1 MNKTEEYC
9 KKATQDE
16 ILGLFNTLSK
26 SLVKQFKIKE
36 NSSLKELRT
45 NFKNK
50 KQHDSFYNHSELIA
64 IMRQI
69 AQIVSFTV
77 RPWTKP
83 KTMLRCH
90 VEHLDVNKMVVVYEC

>member
-36 NSSLKELRT
+36 NSSLKELKT

-50 KQHDSFYNHSELIA
+50 KQHDSFYAKSFNDIRMYNAYLDDLK
-64 IMRQI
+64 
-69 AQIVSFTV
+69 IVI
-77 RPWTKP
+77 KYI
-83 KTMLRCH
+83 L
-90 VEHLDVNKMVVVYEC
+90 

>member
-16 ILGLFNTLSK
+16 IIWLFNTLSK

-50 KQHDSFYNHSELIA
+50 KQHDSFYAKSFNDIRMYNAYLDDLK
-64 IMRQI
+64 
-69 AQIVSFTV
+69 IVI
-77 RPWTKP
+77 KYI
-83 KTMLRCH
+83 L
-90 VEHLDVNKMVVVYEC
+90 

>member
-9 KKATQDE
+9 KKATQEE
-16 ILGLFNTLSK
+16 IIGLFNALSK

-50 KQHDSFYNHSELIA
+50 KQHDSCYAKSFNDIRLYNTYLEYLK
-64 IMRQI
+64 
-69 AQIVSFTV
+69 IVI
-77 RPWTKP
+77 KHI
-83 KTMLRCH
+83 L
-90 VEHLDVNKMVVVYEC
+90 

>member
-50 KQHDSFYNHSELIA
+50 KQHDSFYAKSFNDIRMYNAYLDDLK
-64 IMRQI
+64 
-69 AQIVSFTV
+69 IVI
-77 RPWTKP
+77 KYI
-83 KTMLRCH
+83 L
-90 VEHLDVNKMVVVYEC
+90 

>member
-16 ILGLFNTLSK
+16 ILGLLNTLSK

-50 KQHDSFYNHSELIA
+50 KQHDSFYAKSFNDIRMYNAYLDDLK
-64 IMRQI
+64 
-69 AQIVSFTV
+69 IVI
-77 RPWTKP
+77 KYI
-83 KTMLRCH
+83 L
-90 VEHLDVNKMVVVYEC
+90 

>member
-9 KKATQDE
+9 KKATQEE
-16 ILGLFNTLSK
+16 IIGLLNNLSK

-50 KQHDSFYNHSELIA
+50 KQHDSFYSKSFNDIRMYNACLEDLK
-64 IMRQI
+64 
-69 AQIVSFTV
+69 IVV
-77 RPWTKP
+77 KHI
-83 KTMLRCH
+83 L
-90 VEHLDVNKMVVVYEC
+90 

>member
-50 KQHDSFYNHSELIA
+50 KQHDSFYSKSFNDIRMYNAYLDDLK
-64 IMRQI
+64 
-69 AQIVSFTV
+69 IVI
-77 RPWTKP
+77 KYI
-83 KTMLRCH
+83 L
-90 VEHLDVNKMVVVYEC
+90 

>member
-16 ILGLFNTLSK
+16 VLGLFNTLSK

-50 KQHDSFYNHSELIA
+50 KQHDSFYAKSFNDIRLYNA
-64 IMRQI
+64 YLDDLK
-69 AQIVSFTV
+69 IVI
-77 RPWTKP
+77 KYI
-83 KTMLRCH
+83 L
-90 VEHLDVNKMVVVYEC
+90 

>member
-1 MNKTEEYC
+1 LNKTEEYC
-9 KKATQDE
+9 KKATQEE

-50 KQHDSFYNHSELIA
+50 KQHDSFYAKSFNDIRMYNAYLDDLK
-64 IMRQI
+64 
-69 AQIVSFTV
+69 IVI
-77 RPWTKP
+77 KYI
-83 KTMLRCH
+83 L
-90 VEHLDVNKMVVVYEC
+90 

>member
-50 KQHDSFYNHSELIA
+50 KQHDSFYAKSFNDIRLYNGYLEDLK
-64 IMRQI
+64 
-69 AQIVSFTV
+69 IVI
-77 RPWTKP
+77 KYI
-83 KTMLRCH
+83 L
-90 VEHLDVNKMVVVYEC
+90 

>member
-1 MNKTEEYC
+1 LNKTEEYC

-50 KQHDSFYNHSELIA
+50 KQHDSFYAKSFNDIRMYNAYLDDLK
-64 IMRQI
+64 
-69 AQIVSFTV
+69 IVI
-77 RPWTKP
+77 KYI
-83 KTMLRCH
+83 L
-90 VEHLDVNKMVVVYEC
+90 

>member
-50 KQHDSFYNHSELIA
+50 KQHDSFYAKSFNDIRMYNAYLYDLK
-64 IMRQI
+64 
-69 AQIVSFTV
+69 IVI
-77 RPWTKP
+77 KYI
-83 KTMLRCH
+83 L
-90 VEHLDVNKMVVVYEC
+90 

>member
-9 KKATQDE
+9 KKATQEE

-26 SLVKQFKIKE
+26 RLVKQFKIKE

-50 KQHDSFYNHSELIA
+50 KQHDSFYAKSFNDIRMYNAYLEDLK
-64 IMRQI
+64 
-69 AQIVSFTV
+69 IVI
-77 RPWTKP
+77 KHI
-83 KTMLRCH
+83 L
-90 VEHLDVNKMVVVYEC
+90 

>member
-50 KQHDSFYNHSELIA
+50 KQHDSFYAKSFNDIRMYNAYLNDLK
-64 IMRQI
+64 
-69 AQIVSFTV
+69 IVI
-77 RPWTKP
+77 KYI
-83 KTMLRCH
+83 L
-90 VEHLDVNKMVVVYEC
+90 

>member
-36 NSSLKELRT
+36 KSSLRELNT

-50 KQHDSFYNHSELIA
+50 KQHDSFYAKSFNDIRMYNAYLDDLK
-64 IMRQI
+64 
-69 AQIVSFTV
+69 IVI
-77 RPWTKP
+77 KYI
-83 KTMLRCH
+83 L
-90 VEHLDVNKMVVVYEC
+90 